1 MLDTSK
7 PVENPELSQA
17 LEQLHRNN
25 TPETQNKVLDLVVN
39 HAYFLAPVVLAP
51 ASKTGTENVTQFQL
65 ISSQDGR
72 AFFPAFTDWTQLRKL
87 CGPRDQQT
95 LVLSFDDYASLL
107 AGEARAAGF
116 VINPLDMPLTLERDF
131 VAALAKQKQV
141 QTGYSHQT
149 IRKDTKVLFSEAK
162 DCPQALLD
170 QVRLAVAP
178 LKDVQ
183 RLYLRLMTRP
193 ELHQSS
199 YLIIVEHSGDQD
211 TVFRTI
217 AEAARPHLGNHYV
230 DMVPFDSKFG
240 KDAAKDA
247 QPFFVR
253 KV

>member
-7 PVENPELSQA
+7 PIENPRLSRA
-17 LEQLHRNN
+17 LELLHKEN
-25 TPETQNKVLDLVVN
+25 TPEYQQQVLDLIVTDA
-39 HAYFLAPVVLAP
+39 HFLAPVVLGP
-51 ASKTGTENVTQFQL
+51 TSDNSTREVTQFQL

-72 AFFPAFTDWTQLRKL
+72 AFFPAFTDWQQLRKL

-107 AGEARAAGF
+107 AGDPRAAGF

-131 VAALAKQKQV
+131 VATLARQKQSRA
-141 QTGYSHQT
+141 GYSHQT
-149 IRKDTKVLFSEAK
+149 IQKDTRVLFSEAK
-162 DCPQALLD
+162 DCPQVLLD

-178 LKDVQ
+178 LKEVT

-199 YLIIVEHSGDQD
+199 YLIIVDHCGDQS

-217 AEAARPHLGNHYV
+217 ADAARPHLGNHSV
-230 DMVPFDSKFG
+230 DMVPFHSQFG
-240 KDAAKDA
+240 KAASKDA
-247 QPFFVR
+247 QPFFHR
-253 KV
+253 KH